1 MKKFN
6 LKKFSLI
13 SSVTLS
19 ASAATAVGIAAI
31 ATKDQSTP
39 LKIGEVLF
47 STEAGNE
54 NLVELFTDGYD
65 FDYQKEVIESSPE
78 IKSDLKDFYMFDKF
92 ITNGAPTMNG
102 RPSEFGGFQDFNKF
116 EIRKRFPA
124 LSLGEA
130 VFNNGVFLDALKRH
144 LDIHKNDFNSTNVF
158 GVYDT
163 HSEDDSLTDAQYLK
177 KGLPGVN
184 VETWTGARDK
194 NTSDFGITSY
204 SPDSGM
210 FKSLENSAKI
220 TSGKGARV
228 LVQDMTTHTPH
239 ITGPQGQLDLDAS
252 RKDAANAVAHNV
264 SSLVNKLKTLK
275 DQNGDAYDNSFIIVW
290 GDHSD
295 HDKLSNDFENQLNK
309 SHSNLMIKFPHE
321 NKSSFTYV
329 SDKLISGPQINRII
343 KNELENHDGFS
354 FFSKN
359 QASFEVTRKLYESI
373 DDSNIYYPTV
383 WDTTLN
389 RITIDSTRVNLLFDE
404 NRTKDQLNALFSEQ
418 LGGIYE

>member
-19 ASAATAVGIAAI
+19 ASAVIAIGIAAI
-31 ATKDQSTP
+31 ATEDQSTP
-39 LKIGEVLF
+39 LKIEEVLF
-47 STEAGNE
+47 STKTGNE

-78 IKSDLKDFYMFDKF
+78 IKNDLKDFYMFDKF

-116 EIRKRFPA
+116 EIRKRFPTS
-124 LSLGEA
+124 SLGEA
-130 VFNNGVFLDALKRH
+130 VFERGVFLDALKRH
-144 LDIHKNDFNSTNVF
+144 LDIHKTDFNSTNVF

-163 HSEDDSLTDAQYLK
+163 HSEDDSLTDAQYLER
-177 KGLPGVN
+177 GLPGVN
-184 VETWTGARDK
+184 VESWTGSRDK

-228 LVQDMTTHTPH
+228 LAQDMTTHAPH
-239 ITGPQGQLDLDAS
+239 ITGPQGQLDLNAT
-252 RKDAANAVAHNV
+252 RKDTARAVANNV
-264 SSLVNKLKTLK
+264 SSLVNKLKALK

-295 HDKLSNDFENQLNK
+295 HDKLSSDFENQLNR

-321 NKSSFTYV
+321 SKSSLTYV
-329 SDKLISGPQINRII
+329 SDKLVSGPQINRII

-359 QASFEVTRKLYESI
+359 QSSFEVSRKLYESI
-373 DDSNIYYPTV
+373 DGSDIYYPTI
-383 WDTTLN
+383 WDSSLN
-389 RITIDSTRVNLLFDE
+389 KIIIDPSRSNLLFDE
-404 NRTKDQLNALFSEQ
+404 NRLKDQLNAFFSEQ